1 MSMHVT
7 LNDVCIIVLAVY
19 IHDDDDDDNN
29 NNNNNN
35 NITYVFETGTL

>member
-7 LNDVCIIVLAVY
+7 LNDVCIVVLAVY
-19 IHDDDDDDNN
+19 LHDDDNN

-35 NITYVFETGTL
+35 DKTYVFETGTL

>member
-19 IHDDDDDDNN
+19 IHDDDNNN